1 MMTILTISAAFR
13 LLRIV
18 RAVLIHEYRQRIHVN
33 RSISLLGSWS
43 SLPFHLPFNVG
54 SSLPGGARMIE
65 QEHSWRIGVRM
76 QMRDVATWSTTGQL
90 QISVDCNT
98 TIMTLSGA
106 EKE

>member
-1 MMTILTISAAFR
+1 
-13 LLRIV
+13 
-18 RAVLIHEYRQRIHVN
+18 
-33 RSISLLGSWS
+33 
-43 SLPFHLPFNVG
+43 
-54 SSLPGGARMIE
+54 MIE

>member
-1 MMTILTISAAFR
+1 
-13 LLRIV
+13 
-18 RAVLIHEYRQRIHVN
+18 
-33 RSISLLGSWS
+33 
-43 SLPFHLPFNVG
+43 
-54 SSLPGGARMIE
+54 MIE

-106 EKE
+106 EKEQKKPSSTQFGTMFCVKQLGYYKC